1 MKVLVITNMYPT
13 AKMPFF
19 GTFVKEQVESLR
31 KEGVEVDV
39 LFING
44 KKNSLNYLW
53 AFPRLWARLLTRHYD
68 LIHAH
73 YVFSGIIARAQFL
86 YPVVLTHHGSQVFQG
101 WQAPLCRLVTRF
113 MDRTL
118 VMSNEMKKR
127 GRLDKSVVIPC
138 GIDFELFK
146 PNDREQ
152 ARRELNLPP
161 DKKLVLFA
169 GDYDRPVKRFDIV
182 QTSVIILKEKNPE
195 VELVLVSKKP
205 LNTVPK
211 YMNACDVLVLTSD
224 GEGSPMV
231 IKEAMACNLP
241 IVSVRVGDVPEVI
254 SGTDGCY
261 LCAQEP
267 QDVADKLEMALESGT
282 RTNGREKIEHMEIGA
297 ISRRII
303 TVYKRLIDEKA
314 NSWWK
319 LNRIWRRNKK
329 GNAEETKH

>member
-1 MKVLVITNMYPT
+1 MKVLMITNMYPT
-13 AKMPFF
+13 SEMPSF
-19 GTFVKEQVESLR
+19 GTFIKEELESLK
-31 KEGVEVDV
+31 KEGVEVDL
-39 LFING
+39 LFVNG
-44 KKNSLNYLW
+44 KKSTLSYLW
-53 AFPRLWARLLTRHYD
+53 AFPRLWARLLTKRYD

-73 YVFSGIIARAQFL
+73 YVFSGIIARAQFFH
-86 YPVVLTHHGSQVFQG
+86 PIVLTHYGSQVFQG

-113 MDRTL
+113 MDRTI
-118 VMSNEMKKR
+118 VMSDEMKKR
-127 GRLDKSVVIPC
+127 GRLEKSMVIPL

-146 PNDREQ
+146 LIDKQQ
-152 ARRELNLPP
+152 ARNELNLPP

-169 GDYDRPVKRFDIV
+169 GDYDMPVKRFDVV
-182 QTSVIILKEKNPE
+182 QASVIILKEKNPE

-205 LNTVPK
+205 LNIVPK

-267 QDVADKLEMALESGT
+267 QDVANKLEMALERGT
-282 RTNGREKIEHMEIGA
+282 RTNGREKIAHMKIGA
-297 ISRRII
+297 ISQRII
-303 TVYKRLIDEKA
+303 DVYKQLLDEKA

-319 LNRIWRRNKK
+319 LNRLWRKNKRE
-329 GNAEETKH
+329 NPEETQD